1 MILKA
6 SLAEI
11 NYEIGAVLMKI
22 ISLLRVVDNEQLDK
36 DIDIDIEYCTSA
48 EYFQY
53 LCDCYSKF

>member
-11 NYEIGAVLMKI
+11 YYEIGAVLMKI

-36 DIDIDIEYCTSA
+36 DIDIDIDIDIEYCTSA
-48 EYFQY
+48 EYF
-53 LCDCYSKF
+53 KHN